1 MIFFPSLEDL
11 RMKKKGLG
19 SFKINLRIN
28 QKSQMVKITLVQ
40 INSIMSSKSGVRR
53 MQIRTMQSGM
63 VMIERS
69 STLGY
74 LNI

>member
-1 MIFFPSLEDL
+1 
-11 RMKKKGLG
+11 MKKKGLG